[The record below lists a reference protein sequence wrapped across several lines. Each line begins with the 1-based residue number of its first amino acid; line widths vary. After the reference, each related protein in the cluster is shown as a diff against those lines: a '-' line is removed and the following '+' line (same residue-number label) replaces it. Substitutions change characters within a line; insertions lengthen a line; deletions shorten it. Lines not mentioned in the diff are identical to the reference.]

1 MNTKGMRLLF
11 ARNVAKR
18 GESQKARK
26 SSVL

>member
-18 GESQKARK
+18 GESQKAGK
-26 SSVL
+26 SCAP